1 VLVAGGFNGGLLAS
15 AELYDVGLGFSSAW
29 QPQITTAPA
38 TLVSGNKLILTGFL
52 FKGISQASG
61 GNFQDSSSNYPVV
74 QLRSIDNGQVAF
86 LPVDPTAGWSDTAFT
101 SIPVSGFPFG
111 PALVTVFTN
120 GIPSAAKYLVFSAPS
135 LVLNSATSLAIHP
148 ILPFEIN
155 LPLSGNPGIE
165 CRSSDGSGG
174 AGSHTILFYFGN
186 QISSVNNASVSC
198 GSVTSFGLNGN
209 PTNSCFVQFSGG
221 SCNQQ
226 YVTVTLTGV
235 HDSYGQTLASASVT
249 VGLLLGDTTGN
260 GSVNS
265 SDIAQ
270 TQAAS
275 GQMLDA
281 TNFREDVTVNGQINS
296 SDISMVQAQSG
307 TALGSPPAPI
317 GSQRTPIRSQ
327 RTKPI
332 KRSDRLNR

>member
-1 VLVAGGFNGGLLAS
+1 M
-15 AELYDVGLGFSSAW
+15 
-29 QPQITTAPA
+29 
-38 TLVSGNKLILTGFL
+38 LTGSL

-61 GNFQDSSSNYPVV
+61 GNSQDSSSDYPVV
-74 QLRSIDNGQVAF
+74 QLRSIESSQVVF
-86 LPVDPTAGWSDTAFT
+86 LLVDPTAGWSDTAFT

-120 GIPSAAKYLVFSAPS
+120 GIPSGAKYLVFSAPP

-148 ILPFEIN
+148 GPNPPFPPTILPFEIN

-174 AGSHTILFYFGN
+174 AGSHTILFYFSN
-186 QISSVNNASVSC
+186 QISSVDNASVSC
-198 GSVTSFGLNGN
+198 GSVTSFGLNGSN
-209 PTNSCFVQFSGG
+209 TNSADVQFNGG

-235 HDSYGQTLASASVT
+235 HDTYGQTLASASAT

-260 GSVNS
+260 GFVNS

-296 SDISMVQAQSG
+296 SDISLVQAQSG

-317 GSQRTPIRSQ
+317 GSQRTPLQSQ